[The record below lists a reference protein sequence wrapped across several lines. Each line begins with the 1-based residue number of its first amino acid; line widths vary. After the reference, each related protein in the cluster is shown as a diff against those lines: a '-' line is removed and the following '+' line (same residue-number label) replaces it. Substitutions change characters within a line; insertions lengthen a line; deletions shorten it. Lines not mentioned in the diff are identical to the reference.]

1 MNTKSAWFECGRE
14 YVVKQFVDRRA
25 TDLLN
30 IGDSRENFKKF
41 ARYMEALVAYH
52 RFLGGQD

>member
-1 MNTKSAWFECGRE
+1 M
-14 YVVKQFVDRRA
+14 VKQFVDRA
-25 TDLLN
+25 GLLDLLNN